1 MTHKL
6 TYSAL
11 FTALLLA
18 FLSCGKKPAASQAD
32 EAPQIDTIPTL
43 VMQVQRQSRLYTA
56 EYHIHKVVTHDDQLA
71 LKGRL
76 LDHDYNVALP
86 FGKRKIAIPVDATA
100 KAYVDFADFSPA
112 NVIRDTSHIEIVLP
126 DPHIVLSATR
136 INHNDIQEYVALTR
150 RRFTDAELSN
160 YEQQGRKAIIA
171 DIEKTDILE
180 SARVGA
186 ANVLVPMLQQMG
198 FKAENI
204 TISFRHDLTKRG
216 VVALIDKTTV
226 EKKK

>member
-1 MTHKL
+1 MANRITL
-6 TYSAL
+6 IS
-11 FTALLLA
+11 LLLA
-18 FLSCGKKPAASQAD
+18 VLLASSCTKRQEPKAEVEHPHVDTTAVLVLQA
-32 EAPQIDTIPTL
+32 QKC
-43 VMQVQRQSRLYTA
+43 SRLYTT
-56 EYHIHKVVTHDDQLA
+56 EYRIHKVITHDDQLS
-71 LKGRL
+71 LKGKVL
-76 LDHDYNVALP
+76 NHDYDVKLP
-86 FGKRKIAIPVDATA
+86 LGDRKVAIPVDATV

-126 DPHIVLSATR
+126 DPHIMLSATR

-216 VVALIDKTTV
+216 VGALIDKTTV

>member
-1 MTHKL
+1 MANRITL
-6 TYSAL
+6 ISLLVAV
-11 FTALLLA
+11 LLA
-18 FLSCGKKPAASQAD
+18 SSCTKRQEPKAEVEQPHVDTTAVLVLQA
-32 EAPQIDTIPTL
+32 QKC
-43 VMQVQRQSRLYTA
+43 SRLYTT
-56 EYHIHKVVTHDDQLA
+56 EYRIHKVITHDDQLS
-71 LKGRL
+71 LKGKVL
-76 LDHDYNVALP
+76 NHDYNVKLP
-86 FGKRKIAIPVDATA
+86 LGNRKVAIPVDATV

-150 RRFTDAELSN
+150 SRFTDAELSN
-160 YEQQGRKAIIA
+160 YEQQGRQAIIA

-216 VVALIDKTTV
+216 VGALIDKTTV